1 MTVTD
6 GDCCL
11 NGTAVSFDSTVSF
24 SVQGMREEE
33 ITLVM
38 VTVGAFSYRK
48 EKGEMAI
55 NGLLQ
60 VLLAVAMDVRIRIS
74 FHFTQGCFHLWTG
87 LKKLYT
93 VSTIFCP
100 QRNTERY

>member
-1 MTVTD
+1 
-6 GDCCL
+6 
-11 NGTAVSFDSTVSF
+11 
-24 SVQGMREEE
+24 
-33 ITLVM
+33 M

-55 NGLLQ
+55 DGLLLA
-60 VLLAVAMDVRIRIS
+60 LLAVAMDVRIRIS